1 MAIEPFVAGGRQ
13 TREVGSELAA
23 GRRNTKSQLTFNLQ
37 PLSEDQGLT
46 VRIPNHE
53 LSLAVMAGERVV
65 RVVRFHQVGGRA
77 FLA

>member
-23 GRRNTKSQLTFNLQ
+23 GRRSTTLQLTFNLQ
-37 PLSEDQGLT
+37 PFSEDQGLT

-53 LSLAVMAGERVV
+53 LSLAVMAGESEWLEWFASIKSAVDP
-65 RVVRFHQVGGRA
+65 F
-77 FLA
+77 